1 MKLAIRRYCDEGHD
15 ILSAKDM
22 KKALL
27 EGPVSGVTA
36 SVNKIDESKM
46 SAEVKPMKNF
56 NSFHNFEI
64 EEHSLRVRKAYG
76 IRKGKFIP
84 FSDVVIKKQE
94 QADIQEDDGFFK
106 FKVKA
111 MKEEKRMAEDD
122 ESNAIECTVPGCE
135 KVKFQ
140 MF

>member
-15 ILSAKDM
+15 IVSAKDM

-27 EGPVSGVTA
+27 ECPVSEV

-56 NSFHNFEI
+56 NSFHNIEI
-64 EEHSLRVRKAYG
+64 EEHGLRVRKAYG
-76 IRKGKFIP
+76 IGKGKFIP
-84 FSDVVIKKQE
+84 FSDVVVKKQE

-106 FKVKA
+106 FKVRA

-135 KVKFQ
+135 NVFK
-140 MF
+140 